1 VSAKSRIGIPVNLP
15 TGATYDLLVL
25 DHPDGYPE
33 GKIDFKL
40 NDTPRKITGIQKVAQ
55 TFLKVLFTR
64 RGTDVL
70 YPNFGTLFPDYA
82 INANR
87 TGVDRDVF
95 VAITGELKDA
105 EKQCIALLN
114 SRGADLASQ
123 VDRIT
128 VLGLDTTKES
138 IILYVKILTLAG
150 ESAQVAVP
158 FPELD
163 MKLSG
168 Q

>member
-1 VSAKSRIGIPVNLP
+1 MATNSRIGISVNLP

-33 GKIDFKL
+33 SKLEFKF

-55 TFLKVLFTR
+55 MFLKVLLTR
-64 RGTDVL
+64 KGSDVI
-70 YPNFGTLFPDYA
+70 NFGFGTFFTDYT

-87 TGVDRDVF
+87 TGLDKDLYVSV
-95 VAITGELKDA
+95 TGEIKEA
-105 EKQCIALLN
+105 ERQCKSILN
-114 SRGADLASQ
+114 TVGSDDASQ
-123 VDRIT
+123 LDRIT
-128 VLGLDTTKES
+128 ILGIDQGIES
-138 IILYVKILTLAG
+138 LTMYVKIVTVAG
-150 ESAQVAVP
+150 MTAQVAVP

-163 MKLSG
+163 MKLSD